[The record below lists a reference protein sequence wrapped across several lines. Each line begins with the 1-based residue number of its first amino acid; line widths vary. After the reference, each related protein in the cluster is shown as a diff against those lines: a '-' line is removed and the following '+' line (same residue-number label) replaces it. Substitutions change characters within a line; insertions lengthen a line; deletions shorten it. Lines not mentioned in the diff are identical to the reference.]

1 MDNKKYVDYILEQA
15 ENLINIDSPSGY
27 GEGVTQYLLDEFG
40 KMGYHAYRTG
50 KGSVIADLGGEDEND
65 AILLEGHCD
74 TLGAMVHEIKADGH
88 LKLTNIGKLACPLV
102 HAVEFCDHADVL
114 RLGVVGLHPADV
126 GEL

>member
-50 KGSVIADLGGEDEND
+50 KGRMRMTPSYWRGT
-65 AILLEGHCD
+65 AIPWEPWSMRSRQ
-74 TLGAMVHEIKADGH
+74 TAI
-88 LKLTNIGKLACPLV
+88 
-102 HAVEFCDHADVL
+102 
-114 RLGVVGLHPADV
+114 
-126 GEL
+126 